1 MGFFD
6 KLKKGLSKTKNS
18 FEEKINNVFS
28 TFRKVDEDLLDEL
41 EEVLTNLE
49 GVGILVID
57 NNVYNLLPEKF
68 DKLEKKRIPLL
79 LKVD

>member
-1 MGFFD
+1 MKILGIFSRREEQFGYRLSGMDTKLVKD
-6 KLKKGLSKTKNS
+6 KN
-18 FEEKINNVFS
+18 
-28 TFRKVDEDLLDEL
+28 EL
-41 EEVLTNLE
+41 EEVLTNLK

-68 DKLEKKRIPLL
+68 DKLEKKKIPLL

>member
-1 MGFFD
+1 MKILGIFSIKEEQVDYRLSGMDTKLVKD
-6 KLKKGLSKTKNS
+6 KN
-18 FEEKINNVFS
+18 
-28 TFRKVDEDLLDEL
+28 EL

>member
-1 MGFFD
+1 MKILGIFSRREEQVGYRLSGMD
-6 KLKKGLSKTKNS
+6 TKLVKNQ
-18 FEEKINNVFS
+18 N
-28 TFRKVDEDLLDEL
+28 EL
-41 EEVLTNLE
+41 EKVLTNIE

>member
-1 MGFFD
+1 MKILGIFSRKEEQDGYRLSGMDTKLVKD
-6 KLKKGLSKTKNS
+6 KN
-18 FEEKINNVFS
+18 
-28 TFRKVDEDLLDEL
+28 EL